1 MIPSTLSPEQIESFG
16 QALDTIR
23 ERELADLGEV
33 DARYIRRIVR
43 TQRVLILCARALIF
57 AGIAFPPAWIAGV
70 LALALAKILD
80 NMEIGHNVLH
90 GQYDFMRDA
99 ALHSQRFEWDISC
112 PAAHW
117 RHTHNFVHHTH
128 ANVLG
133 KDKDIGYGLLRICE
147 AQPWEPR
154 NRFNVLNAIALAI
167 LFEWGVAAHY
177 LELDRGLR
185 DRTYY
190 KTITAE
196 AAVVWKKTRSQLLK
210 DYLLFPLLA
219 GPFFLTVLGANLVA
233 NLIRNLWAF
242 AIIFCGHFPA
252 EVPMFREEDTLCET
266 RGAWYL
272 RQVGGAANISGGWMF
287 HILSGNLGHQIEHHL
302 FPDLPAH
309 RYARL
314 AVEVHALCLQYGVPY
329 HTGSFPH
336 QLGSVAMRIFRMGKR
351 PAQILS

>member
-1 MIPSTLSPEQIESFG
+1 MISSTLSPEQIESFG
-16 QALDTIR
+16 HALDTIR
-23 ERELADLGEV
+23 EREFADLGEV

-43 TQRVLILCARALIF
+43 AQRVLILLARALIF
-57 AGIAFPPAWIAGV
+57 AGIAFPSAWIAGV

-90 GQYDFMRDA
+90 GQYDFMRDP

-128 ANVLG
+128 ANILG

-147 AQPWEPR
+147 DQAWEPR

-177 LELDRGLR
+177 LELDRGLH

-190 KTITAE
+190 QKITAE
-196 AAVVWKKTRSQLLK
+196 VAVVWKKTRSQLLK

-219 GPFFLTVLGANLVA
+219 GPFFLTVLAANLVA

-242 AIIFCGHFPA
+242 AIIFCGHFPS
-252 EVPMFREEDTLCET
+252 EVPMFREEDTLRET

-272 RQVGGAANISGGWMF
+272 RQVSGAANIAGGRMF

-336 QLGSVAMRIFRMGKR
+336 QLGSVAIRIFRMGKR
-351 PAQILS
+351 PTSRA